1 MPVEYVLE
9 TSHLTKMYD
18 SKAVVDHISLDSTF
32 ILCLLRNYHSLMVC
46 LFKLQ

>member
-18 SKAVVDHISLDSTF
+18 SRTVVDHISLDCTTY
-32 ILCLLRNYHSLMVC
+32 I
-46 LFKLQ
+46 